1 MFLFGANISKNTYFC
16 TRLSGL
22 HEYKTTNMLLFLD
35 IGGGELL
42 LIIIAGMLLFGRDK
56 MPGIIRSVAKGTDYI
71 KKASEEVKQQ
81 INAET
86 GLDEVL
92 DDVLPRR
99 TRRRRRSKGRPS
111 GHRFAN
117 RANRIVGRPPGN
129 RHRRIP
135 VPRTRTGQTH
145 LEPCGKPL
153 TTGTYPFSSF

>member
-1 MFLFGANISKNTYFC
+1 
-16 TRLSGL
+16 
-22 HEYKTTNMLLFLD
+22 MLLFLD

-92 DDVLPRR
+92 DDVRR
-99 TRRRRRSKGRPS
+99 DV
-111 GHRFAN
+111 
-117 RANRIVGRPPGN
+117 RAAAEEVKNDLADVASQ
-129 RHRRIP
+129 
-135 VPRTRTGQTH
+135 TGQTASSAAAPETDAD
-145 LEPCGKPL
+145 LSPAPGASKP
-153 TTGTYPFSSF
+153 TPNHVANP

>member
-92 DDVLPRR
+92 DDVRR
-99 TRRRRRSKGRPS
+99 DV
-111 GHRFAN
+111 
-117 RANRIVGRPPGN
+117 RAAAEEVKDDLADIASQ
-129 RHRRIP
+129 
-135 VPRTRTGQTH
+135 TGQTVSSAVPPETDADASPSP
-145 LEPCGKPL
+145 EPEPAKP
-153 TTGTYPFSSF
+153 TSNHVANP